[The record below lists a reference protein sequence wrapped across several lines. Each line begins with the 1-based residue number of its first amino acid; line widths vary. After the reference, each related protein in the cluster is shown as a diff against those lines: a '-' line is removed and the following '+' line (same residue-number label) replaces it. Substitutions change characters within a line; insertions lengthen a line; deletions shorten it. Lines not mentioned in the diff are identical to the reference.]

1 MSNFLR
7 PHGLYSPWN
16 SAGQNTG
23 LGRLS
28 LFQGIFPTQG
38 LNPGLLHCRQI
49 LSAGRKPSRKETRLE
64 TPGQGC
70 ISEPLCVDKLLAQPR
85 PRAQGPPGG
94 CAGVSEE
101 ANWDEYVRCQLELDT
116 PQDSQGEAGGR
127 LGKAG
132 PMAVEQTSGE
142 LTALRQESQNE
153 GRKEF
158 LLWMKQE
165 TSWEHRSK
173 AKCWSRRPRVCVLGP
188 VFCWLTPWQWV
199 SYLLFQYLC
208 FLIYKVET
216 NNSPVLFTL

>member
-1 MSNFLR
+1 M
-7 PHGLYSPWN
+7 
-16 SAGQNTG
+16 
-23 LGRLS
+23 
-28 LFQGIFPTQG
+28 
-38 LNPGLLHCRQI
+38 
-49 LSAGRKPSRKETRLE
+49 
-64 TPGQGC
+64 
-70 ISEPLCVDKLLAQPR
+70 DKLLAQPR

-165 TSWEHRSK
+165 TS
-173 AKCWSRRPRVCVLGP
+173 
-188 VFCWLTPWQWV
+188 
-199 SYLLFQYLC
+199 
-208 FLIYKVET
+208 
-216 NNSPVLFTL
+216 